1 MEEEVEAIYVFVKR
15 KGTFQVVNLDEQG

>member
-1 MEEEVEAIYVFVKR
+1 MEEEVEEIYVFVKR